1 MRGGAWRKEG
11 GGNHE
16 GPSQSRWALGRGA
29 EGARLLDEQRAARV
43 AVARAL
49 AAFEISDGADH
60 RVGECKTGYI
70 VPVSFALGVGEQLE
84 VDRMQHVWRRA
95 AKGRVPPPRH
105 GGSRVGTAVAAVVEI
120 GLGDG
125 VGAADRLRQEAQTP
139 TCERGEGESGGGR
152 GRGESKG
159 RRRLFATGRV
169 RGRMHLRQA
178 EERDVVS
185 RNVALVIG
193 VLELL
198 VDTQSLGALVLARP
212 TVESVAVYVYHHF

>member
-1 MRGGAWRKEG
+1 MRGGAWRKE

-49 AAFEISDGADH
+49 AAFEISDGADR
-60 RVGECKTGYI
+60 RVGEVHVR

-84 VDRMQHVWRRA
+84 VDRMQHVCRRA

-139 TCERGEGESGGGR
+139 TCERGEGHTQAGGEG
-152 GRGESKG
+152 GESQ
-159 RRRLFATGRV
+159 
-169 RGRMHLRQA
+169 RG
-178 EERDVVS
+178 D
-185 RNVALVIG
+185 G
-193 VLELL
+193 VYLPQG
-198 VDTQSLGALVLARP
+198 V
-212 TVESVAVYVYHHF
+212 